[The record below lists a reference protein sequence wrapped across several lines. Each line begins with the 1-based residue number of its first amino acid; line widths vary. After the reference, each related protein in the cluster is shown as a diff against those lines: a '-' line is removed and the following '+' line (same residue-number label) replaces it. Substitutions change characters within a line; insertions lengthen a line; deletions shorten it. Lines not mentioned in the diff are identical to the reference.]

1 MEGSNFNT
9 KYTNVHS
16 NLGKGGGGGGGDVDI
31 KEKNYFST
39 NSLSI

>member
-16 NLGKGGGGGGGDVDI
+16 NLGKGGGGGGVLTSKRKTI
-31 KEKNYFST
+31 
-39 NSLSI
+39 LVQIH